1 MSSSCV
7 ARCPYENYSIPCNS
21 EHNKSLEFLLNFLME
36 TDKYEKL
43 LQKQMKQQ
51 MDKINKISQ
60 QKILLEKKNVQEMMD
75 YYAIQN
81 ELIDIVSQK
90 KHNKKQLNL
99 LKNSI

>member
-1 MSSSCV
+1 MDKV
-7 ARCPYENYSIPCNS
+7 VLRCPYENYDITFNS

-36 TDKYEKL
+36 TDKHEKL
-43 LQKQMKQQ
+43 LLKQLKQQ

-81 ELIDIVSQK
+81 ELIDIGSQQ

-99 LKNSI
+99 LKKSL

>member
-1 MSSSCV
+1 
-7 ARCPYENYSIPCNS
+7 
-21 EHNKSLEFLLNFLME
+21 ME